1 MGIKRYILL
10 SVIYLLAIGLYVYSF
25 NGDTYAL
32 TVYTFSLD
40 LPIAL
45 WIVLPAIVLLAASI
59 THMMYYSFKDF
70 LHNRALKKD
79 FQSFKTSLGRKVLGE
94 DEYIAYRTEWF
105 RFVGRSLKILSY
117 KNIPDDVKI
126 GDEDIVALSKIVEDI
141 NSGKV
146 VDMKK
151 YKLSMD
157 NELRV
162 QNKINQLKED
172 PKYATTILKENEDKD
187 SELSQMAYFEYLKY
201 ASFEDIK
208 KLNFTPTKEI
218 FRIFM
223 ERYLDEE
230 DSFDMDLA
238 SIEEL
243 LTQFKANREDYLE
256 LAREI
261 KVKLDPDAMIA
272 LFEKLY
278 NSTENLAADAYLYVL
293 YELQMIEKI
302 REILDNSEEDEFI
315 KFKTLLFLRD
325 NGKHIDSG
333 MFLSV

>member
-10 SVIYLLAIGLYVYSF
+10 SVIYILAIGLYVYSF
-25 NGDTYAL
+25 NGDTYTL
-32 TVYTFSLD
+32 KVYTLSLN

-45 WIVLPAIVLLAASI
+45 WIVLPAIVFFIASI
-59 THMMYYSFKDF
+59 IHLMYYSFKEF
-70 LHNRALKKD
+70 LHNRALQKD
-79 FQSFKTSLGRKVLGE
+79 FQNFKVALGKKVLGE
-94 DEYIAYRTEWF
+94 DEYTNYKTTWF
-105 RFVGRSLKILSY
+105 RFLGKSLKILNY
-117 KNIPDDVKI
+117 KNIPSEFDL
-126 GDEDIVALSKIVEDI
+126 GDEEVMALAKVVEDI
-141 NSGKV
+141 KNGKV
-146 VDMKK
+146 VDLKK
-151 YKLSMD
+151 YKLSKE
-157 NELRV
+157 NELIE
-162 QNKINQLKED
+162 QNKINNLKED
-172 PKYATTILKENEDKD
+172 PKYAQIILKECSDKD
-187 SELSQMAYFEYLKY
+187 SKICQLAYFEYLKY

-218 FRIFM
+218 FRILM

-230 DSFDMDLA
+230 DSFEMDLK

-243 LTQFKANREDYLE
+243 LTQFKASPADYLE

-278 NSTENLAADAYLYVL
+278 NSTEHVAADAYLYVL
-293 YELQMIEKI
+293 YELQMIDKI
-302 REILDNSEEDEFI
+302 REILDNSEEKEFI

-325 NGKHIDSG
+325 HGKHIDSG